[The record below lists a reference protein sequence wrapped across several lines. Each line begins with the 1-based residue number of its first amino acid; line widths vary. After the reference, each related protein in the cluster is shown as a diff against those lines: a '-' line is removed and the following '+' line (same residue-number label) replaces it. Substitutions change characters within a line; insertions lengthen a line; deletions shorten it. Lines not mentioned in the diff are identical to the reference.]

1 MDLIPHD
8 EIRPAHSLNFAPMI
22 DFLFLLLSLFA
33 TLAISRA
40 ALYDSEVQLVEVKPD
55 QKDSQ
60 SLNGKQEIQQVNISI
75 ASNGTFKWLT
85 EFQQYPMDSLQAV
98 QNELARQYQIG
109 ALPQD
114 KSKTEILLHIDRKTP
129 WEPIAKSIFAIR
141 ELGFSAHPV
150 YEPFDEI
157 SSPIER
163 KAQSR

>member
-8 EIRPAHSLNFAPMI
+8 EIRPANSLNFAPMI

-40 ALYDSEVQLVEVKPD
+40 ALYDADVQLVEVKPD
-55 QKDSQ
+55 PKDPH
-60 SLNGKQEIQQVNISI
+60 SLKSKQEIQQVNISI
-75 ASNGTFKWLT
+75 SSTGSFKWLT
-85 EFQQYPMDSLQAV
+85 EFQQYPMENLQAV

-114 KSKTEILLHIDRKTP
+114 KSKTEVLLHIDRKTL
-129 WEPIAKSIFAIR
+129 WEPIAKAIFAVR
-141 ELGFSAHPV
+141 EIGFAAHPV

-157 SSPIER
+157 SSAIDR
-163 KAQSR
+163 KPQTR